1 MKRGADSTSYIIGAE
16 GQDGLLIS
24 ELLKNEGKKVIQ
36 IGRKYLINSE
46 IRAPF
51 DSADKSQINELF
63 LSYPPSDIYFL
74 AADHSPSNIDDIV
87 SNFKKSKESEILDL
101 LVTFLEGIRHF
112 KSDCRF
118 FYASSCLVFG
128 EPKVFPQNEF
138 TDRAPIENYAKIK
151 LKGEEILEFYKNH
164 YNLYTVTGIL
174 YSHESEFRRSD
185 FLFSKIL
192 KHAVN
197 SASGANEILQIS
209 NLDSFKDW
217 SAARDIVNGVVATL
231 IPESPYNYVIGCG
244 ELHSVREI
252 CETAFN
258 YFELN
263 FEDYVIQ
270 SEIELFR
277 KAPKIPFLADY
288 SSLKIKTG
296 WEPKISFKDLI
307 ENTLQV
313 FNRRK

>member
-1 MKRGADSTSYIIGAE
+1 MKRGAGSTSYIIGSG
-16 GQDGLLIS
+16 GQDGILIS
-24 ELLKNEGKKVIQ
+24 ELLKNKGKEVIQ
-36 IGRKYLINSE
+36 IGKKYLINNE
-46 IRAPF
+46 IRVPF
-51 DSADKSQINELF
+51 NSTDKSQVRELF

-74 AADHSPSNIDDIV
+74 AADHNPSDIDSFTGNI
-87 SNFKKSKESEILDL
+87 KKSKESKLLDL
-101 LVTFLEGIRHF
+101 LVIFLENIRDF
-112 KSDCRF
+112 KNDCRF

-128 EPKVFPQNEF
+128 EPKFSPQNEF

-151 LKGEEILEFYKNH
+151 LKGEEILEFYRNH

-197 SASGANEILQIS
+197 SASGANETLQIS

-217 SAARDIVNGVVATL
+217 SAARDIVKGIVATL
-231 IPESPYNYVIGCG
+231 VPESPSNYVIGCG

-252 CETAFN
+252 CEIAFN
-258 YFELN
+258 YFKLD
-263 FEDYVIQ
+263 FEDFVVQ
-270 SEIELFR
+270 SEIELSR
-277 KAPKIPFLADY
+277 KAPKIPFLADS

-307 ENTLQV
+307 ENTLLV
-313 FNRRK
+313 FNQHK